1 VALTHTHIKPR
12 QPGDGKGYVRHM
24 DYSKGRNINSRGRK
38 LTAILYLNEEWEG
51 GQLRVHL
58 PNIAVVPTAMFSLA
72 AIVPDDIIHDNQ
84 GLNDSVLATSSSA
97 GYLDLDPVMGRL
109 VIFRRLD

>member
-1 VALTHTHIKPR
+1 
-12 QPGDGKGYVRHM
+12 M
-24 DYSKGRNINSRGRK
+24 DYSKGRNASSRGRK
-38 LTAILYLNEEWEG
+38 LTAILYLNEKWEG

-58 PNIAVVPTAMFSLA
+58 PSDAVVPTAMSSLA
-72 AIVPDDIIHDNQ
+72 AVVPKGIIHDNQ
-84 GLNDSVLATSSSA
+84 GMKGSVLAVSSSA